1 MERVWTRTRP
11 PRLVA
16 GLVGVM
22 ALLGGCWVAP
32 GGSPNRNGHNGV
44 ETVIGIDSA
53 ADMTETWQG
62 PVGWPPPPPIVFGRF
77 VYSTLAGGLIARDVT
92 TGDTV
97 WTHPPY
103 EVQVFDMFVQDGQLL
118 VVSGGAPMSE
128 PIGVLH
134 DLTTG
139 QATWEFPPLPPI
151 QTLRGTLG
159 AHVERP
165 WRYAREFTLEVADL
179 ARTPPWSTPV
189 LVAAQSWAP
198 RPTMA
203 AERVVVSGEGLVSTD
218 PASTFTA
225 LGLRAYRLDGPP
237 ADCATDSGGEY
248 PVTYGCPA
256 WAVAVEG
263 TSMTAPVVSDDLA
276 TVVVGTDAGLVY
288 AISEATGSVLWTA
301 NVGSAVTADP
311 GIAGDTVL
319 VPTAADGLVALPL
332 AGCGAPS
339 CAPAWT
345 SASPAGVAQQPVAA
359 GGAVFVG
366 HDGGVL
372 AAYPVGGCGS
382 ATCDPVW
389 STPLGGDFDGPMAI
403 GSGHLLITVDSVMHA
418 FTPG

>member
-1 MERVWTRTRP
+1 
-11 PRLVA
+11 
-16 GLVGVM
+16 
-22 ALLGGCWVAP
+22 
-32 GGSPNRNGHNGV
+32 
-44 ETVIGIDSA
+44 
-53 ADMTETWQG
+53 
-62 PVGWPPPPPIVFGRF
+62 
-77 VYSTLAGGLIARDVT
+77 
-92 TGDTV
+92 
-97 WTHPPY
+97 
-103 EVQVFDMFVQDGQLL
+103 
-118 VVSGGAPMSE
+118 
-128 PIGVLH
+128 
-134 DLTTG
+134 
-139 QATWEFPPLPPI
+139 
-151 QTLRGTLG
+151 
-159 AHVERP
+159 
-165 WRYAREFTLEVADL
+165 
-179 ARTPPWSTPV
+179 
-189 LVAAQSWAP
+189 
-198 RPTMA
+198 MA

-311 GIAGDTVL
+311 GIAGDTDL

-403 GSGHLLITVDSVMHA
+403 GSGHLLVTVDSVMHA